1 MKPLNN
7 DDPGCN
13 YTSSNCVI
21 WQGPDLDCIKLC
33 KGDSISDVVAKLA
46 TELCTVLDTLDVINY
61 DVTCLNLNTT
71 PANFHDFIQVL
82 VNTICALQTATGTV
96 TPLVVQTEGQ
106 LPVARMFQYVDAFG
120 NTVTTMPLPS
130 YVTAIGNAVNTQ
142 NGQIAV
148 LETVTAVH
156 TDQIT
161 QVQARVNSIPDTSQQ
176 NLVVP
181 DTCILPAVPTPV
193 SDVVAVM
200 SNILCSLQ
208 AATGTPTEIYTA
220 VSKQCTGL
228 ATQKTLSNS
237 LLTYNGIPGWNN
249 LMNNGAAALNNIE
262 LVLCDVISAIR
273 TVQLCCNSGCSSI
286 ALALT
291 ANVTGTDI
299 NVFLTGTVPPQFIDC
314 PGPGALVTITDSSGN
329 FFTTHTSILGVVNGS
344 YVIST
349 LSTPVDPAKNI
360 TVTIMPCLID
370 TANNTTCQSVISFV
384 IVSQVNCPVMTYTP
398 STDAIAFSGV
408 PTIGT
413 NTYNVELYD
422 ATATTLISSVSQM
435 ITFPT
440 VFTGDFL
447 GLGPNL
453 SYAIRV
459 VITNSSGAV
468 TSCPFFGVTLT
479 PSLFTPVPLGVAGNF
494 AALSKLGI
502 DSAAGSSTFVG
513 LPTLGSVGDTNASY
527 LNIVLGDVVTGTFY
541 TVALDPAV
549 LAANAALTAA
559 IAYVHGLSVV
569 TIADNI
575 SATTINPG
583 YYDTTTNT
591 VVINPG
597 TIVTFDGLGD
607 PNAVFVIRATGT
619 MVIGAGAVIVL
630 INGAT
635 FDNIFWQIDGV
646 IDIGA
651 GVTFKGIILGGA
663 AVTLGNATN
672 VQGAVYTEARITL
685 DTNPI
690 LNL

>member
-46 TELCTVLDTLDVINY
+46 TELCTVLDTLDVVNY
-61 DVTCLNLNTT
+61 DLSCLNLNTT

-82 VNTICALQTATGTV
+82 VNTICALQTATGVV

-120 NTVTTMPLPS
+120 NTVTTMPLPN

-148 LETVTAVH
+148 LETVTAIH

-273 TVQLCCNSGCSSI
+273 TVQLCCNNGCSSI

-299 NVFLTGTVPPQFIDC
+299 NVFLTGTVPSQFIDC
-314 PGPGALVTITDSSGN
+314 AGPGSLVTITDSSGN
-329 FFTTHTSILGVVNGS
+329 FFTTHMSILGFVNNP

-349 LSTPVDPAKNI
+349 LSTPVDPTKNI

-370 TANNTTCQSVISFV
+370 NATSTTCQSVISFV

-398 STDAIAFSGV
+398 DTDRISFSGV
-408 PTIGT
+408 PTTGT

-422 ATATTLISSVSQM
+422 ATSSTLLSTVSQV

-440 VFTGDFL
+440 VFTGNFL
-447 GLGPNL
+447 TLGPNL
-453 SYAIRV
+453 SYTLRV
-459 VITNSSGAV
+459 VVINSSGAV
-468 TSCPFFGVTLT
+468 TNCPFFGVALLPTA
-479 PSLFTPVPLGVAGNF
+479 FVPVPLGTAGAF
-494 AALSKLGI
+494 AALSKTGM
-502 DSAAGSSTFVG
+502 DSVLGSSTFAG
-513 LPTLGSVGDTNASY
+513 LAGLGSVGDATATY
-527 LNIVLGDVVTGTFY
+527 VNIVPADVVTGTLY
-541 TVALDPAV
+541 LVPADPAV
-549 LAANAALTAA
+549 VLANVDVTNAISYIQGLT
-559 IAYVHGLSVV
+559 VV

-575 SATTINPG
+575 SGVTINPG
-583 YYDTTTNT
+583 YYKTTTNT
-591 VVINPG
+591 IILNAA
-597 TIVTFDGLGD
+597 TTVTLDGLGD
-607 PNAVFVIRATGT
+607 PNSVFVIRASANLA
-619 MVIGAGAVIVL
+619 MGAGAIVSL

-635 FDNIFWQIDGV
+635 FNNVFWEVTGPSS
-646 IDIGA
+646 IGA
-651 GVTFKGIILGGA
+651 GVVFKGTLLAGNDVILGAG
-663 AVTLGNATN
+663 TN
-672 VQGAVYTEARITL
+672 IQGAVYTETRIVL
-685 DTNPI
+685 NTNAI